1 MRDERREIG
10 LEEIGEELGLTVFGR
25 FFALPRDTRQR
36 LVFEYI
42 VPAAVGT
49 KSDTWRYRLELSKQP
64 GQQPLPVTLR
74 VVPPERMEIT
84 SAMGN
89 GDAYAADSELEL
101 VLDRDW
107 MLEFELSRR
116 S

>member
-1 MRDERREIG
+1 M
-10 LEEIGEELGLTVFGR
+10 
-25 FFALPRDTRQR
+25 
-36 LVFEYI
+36 FEYI

-49 KSDTWRYRLELSKQP
+49 KSDTWHYKLQLSKQP

-84 SAMGN
+84 STMAN
-89 GDAYAADSELEL
+89 GDAYSADSEVEL
-101 VLDRDW
+101 VLDQDW
-107 MLEFELSRR
+107 TLEFELSRR